1 MNTATDMISKDTSN
15 QFAAFVC
22 DPGTTETLV
31 PILSEHE
38 WPLDCVSTG
47 GIENAIRVLG
57 ASPSPRYLL
66 VDLSE
71 ASDPRADIN
80 ALAEVCEPGTSVI
93 ALGTINDVALYRDLI
108 DAGIIEYFVKPV
120 TSDEIRMAILNA
132 EQALRIAEEGHQT
145 TPEEDIKRTI
155 SVVGVRGGVGAS
167 LIASSV
173 AWIIANEIGRSVA
186 LLDLDIHFGTD
197 ALAFDLEPG
206 RGLVDALDNPGR
218 VDGLFIERAVIKE
231 SENLS
236 VLSAEA
242 SLSEAAIPDPA
253 ALSHLI
259 EELRGGHSVVIMD
272 APRTLVAQHPMIMT
286 EATDIILVT
295 DLSLAATRDTIRI
308 LNHIKDMAPNTRV
321 RLLANRVGGNGP
333 VEVEQS
339 DFEASVERKVDWVLP
354 FDPKTVVMA
363 AKRGKPLPQS
373 AASTK
378 LVSLL
383 KDISEELTGVKANVN
398 KPSLWQN
405 LLAAGKK

>member
-1 MNTATDMISKDTSN
+1 DMITRDNSN

-22 DPGTTETLV
+22 DAATTEALV
-31 PILSEHE
+31 PVLSENQ

-57 ASPSPRYLL
+57 ASPSPRYLM
-66 VDLSE
+66 VDLSNVT
-71 ASDPRADIN
+71 DPRADIS

-120 TSDEIRMAILNA
+120 TADEVRIALSNA
-132 EQALRIAEEGHQT
+132 EQALRLAVEGPQSVAQ
-145 TPEEDIKRTI
+145 EDARHTI
-155 SVVGVRGGVGAS
+155 SVIGVRGGVGAS
-167 LIASSV
+167 LVASSL
-173 AWIIANEIGRSVA
+173 AWIMANEFDHSVA

-206 RGLVDALDNPGR
+206 RGLVDALDNPSR

-231 SENLS
+231 SDNLA

-242 SLSEAAIPDPA
+242 ALSEAALADPA

-259 EELRGGHSVVIMD
+259 EELRSGYRVVIMD
-272 APRTLVAQHPMIMT
+272 APRTMLTQHPMIVT
-286 EATDIILVT
+286 EATDIVLVS

-308 LNHIKDMAPNTRV
+308 LNYIKDTAPSANV
-321 RLLANRVGGNGP
+321 RLLVNRIGGNGP
-333 VEVEQS
+333 VEVEQA
-339 DFEASVERKVDWVLP
+339 DFENSVERKVDWLVP

-373 AASTK
+373 GGSTK
-378 LVSLL
+378 LVAQL
-383 KDISEELTGVKANVN
+383 KSISEQLVGAKDSKEKS
-398 KPSLWQN
+398 SLWQS
-405 LLAAGKK
+405 LIGIGKK